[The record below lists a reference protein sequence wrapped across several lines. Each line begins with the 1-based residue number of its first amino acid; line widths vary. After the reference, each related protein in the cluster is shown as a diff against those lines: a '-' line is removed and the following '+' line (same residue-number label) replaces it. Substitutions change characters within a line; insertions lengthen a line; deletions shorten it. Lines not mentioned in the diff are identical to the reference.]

1 MTIQDPGPGR
11 TVLLRAGWQVDN
23 VGDVAHV
30 PGAIRAL
37 QEYGGAEVIVWALDF
52 GAREKRLLATIYPQV
67 QIVEGAVAEN
77 GAPTDPDVLA
87 AWERADILVHGPGAS
102 PMLGNEIDG
111 WVAHTGKPYGYFGV
125 TADPV
130 CPPTWATL
138 AEIDQMI
145 DSLLED
151 YMSEEMRTRLEG
163 AEFFYTRDSLSL
175 KYLRSQ
181 KLQGVRLEFGPDA
194 TFAFTHRDD
203 EAAEEFLAHFGFTS
217 RQFGCFVPR
226 LRYAPYPQIKGRHP
240 TPEQQ
245 RRAGLNELT
254 WREDL
259 DAFAAVV
266 TEWVRTTGTPAAVV
280 PEMSYVHTYALA
292 HLPERLPEDVRDQVH
307 ILDRYWPLEE
317 MSGVYARAA
326 VVVSMDCHSP
336 IIAAAQG
343 TPAVYLRLPA
353 ETAKGNMYADL
364 GYPEMVVE
372 IGDAPRAAELAI
384 AAYRD
389 RDAAAHRAATM
400 VETANSR
407 LREMAAAVAPRAP
420 ALT

>member
-30 PGAIRAL
+30 PGTIRAL

-52 GAREKRLLATIYPQV
+52 RAREKELLAAIYPQV
-67 QIVEGAVAEN
+67 QIVEGAVSDN
-77 GAPTDPDVLA
+77 GVPTDPDVLA
-87 AWERADILVHGPGAS
+87 AWERADVLVHGPGAS
-102 PMLGNEIDG
+102 PMLAGEIDA

-151 YMSEEMRTRLEG
+151 YMSEDMRTRLEG

-181 KLQGVRLEFGPDA
+181 RLHGVRPEFGPDA
-194 TFAFTHRDD
+194 TFAFTYRDD
-203 EAAEEFLAHFGFTS
+203 AKAEAFLEQFDLTE

-240 TPEQQ
+240 TSEQQ
-245 RRAGLNELT
+245 RRAALNELT

-266 TEWVRTTGTPAAVV
+266 TEWVRSTDTPAVVV
-280 PEMSYVHTYALA
+280 PEMSYVHEFALA
-292 HLPERLPEDVRDQVH
+292 HLPERLPDDVRDRVH

-317 MSGVYARAA
+317 MSGVYARAS

-343 TPAVYLRLPA
+343 TPTFYLRLPT
-353 ETAKGNMYADL
+353 ETAKGHMYADL
-364 GYPEMVVE
+364 GDPEMVVE
-372 IGDAPRAAELAI
+372 INDAPRAAQLAI
-384 AAYRD
+384 AAHRD
-389 RDAAAHRAATM
+389 WDAASRRATAL
-400 VETANSR
+400 VETANAH
-407 LREMAAAVAPRAP
+407 LRQMGAAVAARTP